1 VRKQTGQSHRQRHGG
16 GGSVTRRIV
25 TCAYA
30 DDHARTMTQWS
41 LFQAFK
47 EEGWRE
53 TGMAGVG
60 GGSEDGGGGG
70 RWWRRRRRWR
80 GRGKGRGKQ
89 AKQGDVCATRRE
101 TSGPSVLSEISH
113 PSASATIPVCV
124 CVCVCVCM
132 CVCVC
137 ARACTSLC
145 HKSLCRVYA
154 CVCGTT
160 YIQKRAFAHAREE
173 ETVEGEAT
181 RTALLQQ
188 V

>member
-1 VRKQTGQSHRQRHGG
+1 
-16 GGSVTRRIV
+16 
-25 TCAYA
+25 
-30 DDHARTMTQWS
+30 
-41 LFQAFK
+41 
-47 EEGWRE
+47 
-53 TGMAGVG
+53 
-60 GGSEDGGGGG
+60 
-70 RWWRRRRRWR
+70 
-80 GRGKGRGKQ
+80 
-89 AKQGDVCATRRE
+89 
-101 TSGPSVLSEISH
+101 
-113 PSASATIPVCV
+113 VCV

-132 CVCVC
+132 CVCVCVYVCVCVC